1 MLLHII
7 HTAINTTTD
16 VTSPSSVSQTMTSL
30 GAWSAQQDA
39 PAFRA
44 VRLPFHKLTWIK
56 LLPFR
61 KLTWIKLSPFHKL
74 NWIKQLPFRK
84 LIWIKLLPFHKLN
97 WIKLLPFHKLNWIKL
112 KGLKAFNYSLDPGST
127 PIFEFVV

>member
-16 VTSPSSVSQTMTSL
+16 VTSPSSVSQTITSL

-39 PAFRA
+39 PAFSA
-44 VRLPFHKLTWIK
+44 VRLPFHKLNWIKLLPFHKLTWIK

-74 NWIKQLPFRK
+74 NWIK
-84 LIWIKLLPFHKLN
+84 
-97 WIKLLPFHKLNWIKL
+97 L

-127 PIFEFVV
+127 PIFELVV